1 MSLDNLPVAA
11 LFALCFALGILP
23 VVAFLLALVLL
34 DSYKLVRLRTV
45 LLVLGFGAV
54 AALICLF
61 LNPWLEQILDLGS
74 GAFVRYV
81 APLVEETVKG
91 LVVLVALARKR
102 LGFLVDA
109 AIFGFAV
116 GTGFAAVE
124 NTHYFLVLADP
135 DLPVWI
141 IRGFG
146 TAVMHGGATAILA
159 IVAKALSDRFDSE
172 GPLVFLP
179 GLLLAFVVHSF
190 FNHFFL
196 SPSLTTLALLISL
209 PVMFMLV
216 FQVSERALHSWLGV
230 GFDTDQELL
239 RAIHEGRVG
248 ETRAGRYLQALQ
260 TRFPSETVVDM
271 LCLLRLHL
279 ELSIRAKGV
288 LMMQKAGFSAPQDP
302 EVEERF
308 QELRHLERSVG
319 KTGVMA
325 LSPILNMSRRD
336 LWQFHVLG
344 RR

>member
-1 MSLDNLPVAA
+1 MNLQNLPTVA

-23 VVAFLLALVLL
+23 VVVFLLALVLL

-45 LLVLGFGAV
+45 LVVLGLGA
-54 AALICLF
+54 ATALICLF
-61 LNPWLEQILDLGS
+61 LNPWLDRLLDLS
-74 GAFVRYV
+74 SQSFIRYV
-81 APLVEETVKG
+81 APLVEETIKG
-91 LVVLVALARKR
+91 TMVAAALVRKR

-116 GTGFAAVE
+116 GAGFAAVE
-124 NTHYFLVLADP
+124 NTYYFLALAEP

-159 IVAKALSDRFDSE
+159 IVAKAASDRFDSE
-172 GPLVFLP
+172 SPLVFLP
-179 GLLLAFVVHSF
+179 GLLLAFAVHSF

-209 PVMFMLV
+209 PVMFLLV
-216 FQVSERALHSWLGV
+216 FQISERALHGWLGV

-239 RAIHEGRVG
+239 QAIHEGRLG
-248 ETRAGRYLQALQ
+248 ETRVGRYLQALK
-260 TRFPSETVVDM
+260 TRLPAETVVDL

-288 LMMQKAGFSAPQDP
+288 LMMQKAGFDAPADP
-302 EVEERF
+302 EVGERF

-319 KTGVMA
+319 RTGLMA
-325 LSPILNMSRRD
+325 LAPILNMSRRD
-336 LWQFHVLG
+336 LWQFQMLG